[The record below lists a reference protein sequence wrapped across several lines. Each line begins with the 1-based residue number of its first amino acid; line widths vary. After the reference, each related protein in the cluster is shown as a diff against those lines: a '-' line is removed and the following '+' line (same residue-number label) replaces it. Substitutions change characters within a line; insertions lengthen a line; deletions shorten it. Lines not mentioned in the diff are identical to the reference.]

1 MTDMTMEKVYR
12 IKVCGYTSDGCYGS
26 ERFEYYKPQVYGTKE
41 RAEKEAEYL
50 RKLQDEY
57 NESVLHTSMPFDHD
71 KFIVEEQEVI
81 F

>member
-1 MTDMTMEKVYR
+1 MEKVYR
-12 IKVCGYTSDGCYGS
+12 IKVSGYTSDGCYGNES
-26 ERFEYYKPQVYGTKE
+26 YNYYKPQVYGTKE
-41 RAEKEAEYL
+41 KAEEEVEYL

-57 NESVLHTSMPFDHD
+57 NESLLHTSIPFDHD